1 MARKTKMDKFEK
13 RISQNPKMVNLV
25 TYHDDFSPYTEQY
38 RTLGTNLETLC
49 EKATIKD
56 IVITSSLKGEGKTTT
71 SSNLA
76 IIMAKAG
83 FKTLLVDTDLRKPKV
98 NQTFGLSR
106 TPGLTNLLTTSKS
119 DVEQI
124 IVSLSEV
131 KNLSILCSG
140 FIPNNPTE
148 LLNSN
153 RMSELIAKFRE
164 EYDFVIYDVPPVLMV
179 TDALIVSKKVDGTLI
194 IVREQISEKRAV
206 RRTKQ
211 LLDLADANILG
222 AVYNGG
228 HAENGDYYY
237 YQYGY

>member
-1 MARKTKMDKFEK
+1 MVRKTKIEKFEK
-13 RISQNPKMVNLV
+13 RISQNPKIVNLV
-25 TYHDDFSPYTEQY
+25 TYHDNFSPYTEQY

-49 EKATIKD
+49 EKAAIKD

-76 IIMAKAG
+76 VIMAKAG

-98 NQTFGLSR
+98 NQTFGLSKN
-106 TPGLTNLLTTSKS
+106 PGLTNLLTTPKLNEEQVINTLPE
-119 DVEQI
+119 VE
-124 IVSLSEV
+124 
-131 KNLSILCSG
+131 NLSILCSG
-140 FIPNNPTE
+140 FIPSNPTE

-153 RMSELIAKFRE
+153 KMSKLIAKFRE
-164 EYDFVIYDVPPVLMV
+164 EYDFVIYDIPPVLMV

-194 IVREQISEKRAV
+194 VVREQISEKRAV
-206 RRTKQ
+206 KRTKQ

-228 HAENGDYYY
+228 HAKEGDYYY
-237 YQYGY
+237 YQYRY